1 MTVRKLIF
9 IYLDTVC
16 ATSILTSKKMRTD
29 IWREH
34 FEKMR
39 NIKDFLFGNLSSEE
53 YDVRLTYS
61 YKEIYSH
68 GDHKREIDQ

>member
-1 MTVRKLIF
+1 
-9 IYLDTVC
+9 
-16 ATSILTSKKMRTD
+16 MRTD